1 MPDPSNR
8 MLLCSWLSRLA
19 LVLTA
24 TLVLSSCLSSGIPQL
39 GDQAPGFSVK
49 SIQGDSLQFD
59 PQSGRVHLLYFW
71 ADWCARC
78 EDDFRLM
85 DRLYAQWKKDPVSPV
100 FLAINVGQTEEHVHN
115 FLKRMKT
122 SFPVYMDA
130 DGAIARSFGVKG
142 LPTYFMIDGKGVVC
156 HIILGWADEKLLLE
170 EIRKTGK
177 MEGSVKQ

>member
-8 MLLCSWLSRLA
+8 MFLSPGLPRLT

-24 TLVLSSCLSSGIPQL
+24 TLVLSSCLSPGIPEL

-59 PQSGRVHLLYFW
+59 PRSGRVHLLYFW

-85 DRLYAQWKKDPVSPV
+85 DRLYAQWNKDPNSPV
-100 FLAINVGQTEEHVHN
+100 FLAINVGQTEEHVLN

-142 LPTYFMIDGKGVVC
+142 LPTYFMVDGKGVIRY
-156 HIILGWADEKLLLE
+156 IILGWADEKLLHE
-170 EIRKTGK
+170 EIRKIGET
-177 MEGSVKQ
+177 EGSVKQ